1 MNMAESES
9 LDCELRVTDRDHASL
24 RVAGR
29 EYSGRPILDEA
40 LEERLRAT
48 PDPISYGT
56 ALFDALLPADSGVLA
71 GYREGLALARHGD
84 KILNAHLFVE
94 ETAPAELHALC
105 WERLYDAKK
114 GIALACSREVLFSR
128 YSGVADPL
136 GEPIRETPRLLIALA
151 CPPDLS
157 DYGLSLV
164 NRAEAQRAMEEALK
178 PFGQRIECV
187 FLDGPVT
194 AARLSDRL
202 IGGKFHALHLQ
213 AHGVL
218 RPNHPVAHVV
228 LEGPDGRADFV
239 DEGFFSQI
247 FEGNRSLRLV
257 TLVACHGGAQS
268 AADPFSGLGPELVKR
283 GIPAVLAMRQAIR
296 LDTAK
301 SFAEHFYR
309 NLARDGRVD
318 RATNEARHQLRLS
331 IRDSDEWAT
340 PVLFLRL
347 RDGRLW
353 DQGRVFGPTVRSAG
367 TTVKWPA
374 LLTRIESGDF
384 VPFLGPDVGRGL
396 LLSREELATHWVAA
410 YDGFP
415 LDGRTDLPAV
425 AQFVEIEEG
434 PHYPHDKLP
443 RILVEDLLAREDVQ
457 QRQVLQKLSLSE
469 VIDRVSQR
477 HFDLDPDEPHRIL
490 AELPLSTYVTTNCD
504 GFMAAA
510 LRWHNRK
517 PRRQHCL
524 WWKEEIP
531 GWYHELLGTRE
542 EPLVFHL
549 YGSDVEPASIVLTED
564 DHLDF
569 LGAMASEPNRLPQ
582 LLQGKL
588 TESVLLFLG
597 YDIRRLDC
605 RVLLR
610 GMIAPLRDLKRT
622 RIAVLQVDPDEED
635 APRTEELKRY
645 IEGCCRGLQILV
657 YWGSVRTFLKELRER
672 WKARDGGG

>member
-1 MNMAESES
+1 MAESES

-29 EYSGRPILDEA
+29 EYSGRPALDEA
-40 LEERLRAT
+40 LEERLRAIL
-48 PDPISYGT
+48 DPIAYGT
-56 ALFDALLPADSGVLA
+56 ALFKALLPSESGVLA

-84 KILNAHLFVE
+84 KVLHVHLFVE
-94 ETAPAELHALC
+94 ETAPAELHGLR
-105 WERLYDAKK
+105 WERLYDAPK

-128 YSGVADPL
+128 YCGVADPP
-136 GEPIRETPRLLIALA
+136 GVPVRETPRLLIALA
-151 CPPDLS
+151 CPSDLAG
-157 DYGLSLV
+157 YGLPAID
-164 NRAEAQRAMEEALK
+164 RAEARKAMEEALA
-178 PFGQRIECV
+178 PLAGRIAWEI
-187 FLDGPVT
+187 LDGPVT

-218 RPNHPVAHVV
+218 RPDHPVAHLV

-257 TLVACHGGAQS
+257 ALVACHGGAQS
-268 AADPFSGLGPELVKR
+268 ADDPFSGLGPALVKR

-296 LDTAK
+296 LDTAR
-301 SFAEHFYR
+301 SFTRHFYR

-318 RATNEARHQLRLS
+318 RATNEARHQLLLS

-353 DQGRVFGPTVRSAG
+353 EQGWASVSAARPAAP
-367 TTVKWPA
+367 TVKWPG
-374 LLTRIESGDF
+374 LLTRIESDDF

-396 LLSREELATHWVAA
+396 LLSREELAAHWVAA

-425 AQFVEIEEG
+425 AKFVEIKEG
-434 PHYPHDKLP
+434 RHYPHDKLP
-443 RILVEDLLAREDVQ
+443 RILVEDLLVREDIQ

-504 GFMAAA
+504 GFLAAA
-510 LRWHNRK
+510 LRWHNRR

-524 WWKEEIP
+524 WRKEEIP
-531 GWYHELLGTRE
+531 AWYHELLGTRE

-549 YGSDVEPASIVLTED
+549 YGSDVVPASIVLTED

-569 LGAMASEPNRLPQ
+569 LGAMASDPQRLPQ
-582 LLQGKL
+582 LLRAKL

-597 YDIRRLDC
+597 YDVRRLDC

-610 GMIAPLRDLKRT
+610 GMVAPLKDLQRS

-645 IEGCCRGLQILV
+645 IEGCCSGLQIEV
-657 YWGSVRTFLKELRER
+657 YWGSVRGFLKELRER